1 MDSSKREDTKKE
13 YEATEWIRA
22 NVELTESDPVASL
35 YDRMESQSGEQLAVV
50 YAPFDGRQ
58 GPHFC
63 DYGRILDFAVACGTA
78 AVGCDIADAR
88 ILDFGPGD
96 GWPALLIAPMVSEV
110 VGVEGSK
117 RRVEV
122 CARNAERLGI
132 ENARFVHVPP
142 GNPLP
147 FDDNSFDGVTAAS
160 SVEQTPDPR
169 STLKELYRVL
179 KPGGALRMF
188 YESLARYRG
197 GHEHDIW
204 FGDLDGAGYLLVFVR
219 DIDGEM
225 VRHYALVFDCPKSKI
240 EDIFARAGVE
250 PSYAALTPEILGGL
264 CQRLHDATTWT
275 TRHASCRT
283 HLKWL
288 DEIGFS
294 SARPTHN
301 GGWFAAQL
309 FNRLA
314 ESERPKT
321 LDAVDALLRPLVEI
335 VVQMEAPASSRTDDW
350 DPWITAV
357 K

>member
-240 EDIFARAGVE
+240 DCEANAQRRVVRG
-250 PSYAALTPEILGGL
+250 AALQPAGGIRAA
-264 CQRLHDATTWT
+264 QDARRGGCT
-275 TRHASCRT
+275 A
-283 HLKWL
+283 
-288 DEIGFS
+288 S
-294 SARPTHN
+294 SARRDRRADGGAGLEPHRRLGPVDN
-301 GGWFAAQL
+301 G
-309 FNRLA
+309 
-314 ESERPKT
+314 S
-321 LDAVDALLRPLVEI
+321 
-335 VVQMEAPASSRTDDW
+335 QMKGHPGSGLE
-350 DPWITAV
+350 
-357 K
+357 